1 MKDFAGKVGIVTGAA
16 SGIGRATAIA
26 LAKRGAALVLADI
39 DEPQGEALA
48 AELRGFGGSAIFVA
62 ADVARPEQCEH
73 LAAAAKSTFGRL
85 DLAFN
90 NAGISDSGDQ
100 PASHEYPL
108 ALWRRMLD
116 IDLSGVF
123 HCLRYQ
129 LPLLLENGGAIVNT
143 ASIQAFKSYPGTPAY
158 SAAKAGVVNLT
169 RLICNEYGARGIR
182 CNAVA
187 PGVIETPLNRGIL
200 QSPQWRAELESRI
213 PAGRV
218 GQPEE
223 IAEAVIWL
231 CSPAAS
237 YVNGVCLNVD
247 GGLLT
252 R

>member
-1 MKDFAGKVGIVTGAA
+1 MKDFIGKVGIVTGAA

-26 LAKRGAALVLADI
+26 LAKRGAALVLADL
-39 DEPQGEALA
+39 DETLGEALA
-48 AELRGFGGSAIFVA
+48 AELQSNGGSAIFVA
-62 ADVARPEQCEH
+62 TDVARPEQCER
-73 LAAAAKSTFGRL
+73 LAETAKSAFGRL

-108 ALWRRMLD
+108 ALWQRMLD

-129 LPLLLENGGAIVNT
+129 LPLLLESGGVIVNT

-158 SAAKAGVVNLT
+158 SAAKAGVVKLT
-169 RLICNEYGARGIR
+169 QMICNEYGARGIR

-200 QSPQWRAELESRI
+200 QSPQWRADLESRI

-218 GQPEE
+218 GRPEE
-223 IAEAVIWL
+223 IAEAVVWL